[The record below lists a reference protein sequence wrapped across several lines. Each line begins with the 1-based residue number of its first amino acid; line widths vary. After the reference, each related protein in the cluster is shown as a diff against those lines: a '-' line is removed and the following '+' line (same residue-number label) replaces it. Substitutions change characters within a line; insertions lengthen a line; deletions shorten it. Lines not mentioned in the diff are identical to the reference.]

1 MGSHKM
7 KIPLPQDR
15 QSMCSCKNLHI
26 DMMGVL
32 IIVPLRDNTLNL
44 LKEKSKQITQGQGQ
58 SWAAFH
64 EPISITLWKGELEQQ
79 RTLRVQNRI
88 RRPRDSNW

>member
-32 IIVPLRDNTLNL
+32 ITVPLRDNTLNL
-44 LKEKSKQITQGQGQ
+44 LKEKSKQITQG
-58 SWAAFH
+58 
-64 EPISITLWKGELEQQ
+64 
-79 RTLRVQNRI
+79 
-88 RRPRDSNW
+88 RDKARQHYMSPFP